1 MEGTTM
7 SIEATKDRAW
17 LLDQN
22 QGNARNAYTTFGDPD
37 AAVLIVDAE
46 DPLGSRLAK
55 ASLGEAEYRRL
66 CAEYRAKRQ
75 TPTMIVPMRRDDAAR
90 LLGPTSPNA
99 ERNIRTRPPEGYFTA
114 VVMSKGGNLFGMV
127 PISPDEPPVPTVVV
141 HGKSAPPP
149 GFMDTPNRLTR
160 FLPPDF
166 TTPA

>member
-1 MEGTTM
+1 M
-7 SIEATKDRAW
+7 SIEDAKDRAW

-22 QGNARNAYTTFGDPD
+22 QGNARTAYTTFGDPD
-37 AAVLIVDAE
+37 AAVIIVDAE
-46 DPLGSRLAK
+46 DPLGSKLAK
-55 ASLGEAEYRRL
+55 ASLGEAEHRRL

-99 ERNIRTRPPEGYFTA
+99 ERNIRTQPPEGYFTA

-127 PISPDEPPVPTVVV
+127 PISPDVPPVPTVVV
-141 HGKSAPPP
+141 HGGNAPSP
-149 GFMDTPNRLTR
+149 GFMDTANRLTR

-166 TTPA
+166 STPA